1 MCFYGFLL
9 YELITSLINLLDH
22 IDLFEELFDVLLVF
36 FAIFNCDDWIPRL
49 DFHYLIVD
57 GNSFGFSL

>member
-36 FAIFNCDDWIPRL
+36 FAIFDCYDWISGL
-49 DFHYLIVD
+49 NLHYLIVD
-57 GNSFGFSL
+57 RNSFGLSL